1 MVDTEAG
8 PLRPGDA
15 GGPGDSRSEAVVPR
29 STSHAKPGLRLRPVR
44 REDLDTLERWWES
57 PEVQSRFNWFGY
69 PPPGWLRRRFE
80 ENGMLGE
87 EGGNLLV
94 ELADGTL
101 VGDVS
106 YHAVKHGP
114 GGGSVAYNVG
124 ITLLPEHRYRGLGAE
139 AQRLLAEY
147 LFANTRVERVEAGTD
162 VENVAE
168 QRALE
173 KAGFTREGVL
183 RRAQFRDGAF
193 HDMALYSRLRGE

>member
-1 MVDTEAG
+1 MVDTETD
-8 PLRPGDA
+8 PLWSGDA
-15 GGPGDSRSEAVVPR
+15 GPERAATAGTEPSEDSSAPR
-29 STSHAKPGLRLRPVR
+29 LRLRPVR

-57 PEVQSRFNWFGY
+57 PEVQGRFNWFGH
-69 PPPGWLRRRFE
+69 PPPEFLRRRFE

-87 EGGNLLV
+87 EYGHLLV

-124 ITLLPEHRYRGLGAE
+124 ITLLPEHRNQGLGTE

-147 LFANTRVERVEAGTD
+147 LFAHTRVERVEAGTD

-193 HDMALYSRLRGE
+193 HDMLLYSRLRGE

>member
-1 MVDTEAG
+1 MVDTETDPLWSGGAG
-8 PLRPGDA
+8 PERAATA
-15 GGPGDSRSEAVVPR
+15 GTGPSEDSSAPR
-29 STSHAKPGLRLRPVR
+29 LRLRPVR

-57 PEVQSRFNWFGY
+57 PEVQGRFNWFGH
-69 PPPGWLRRRFE
+69 PPPEFLRRRFE

-87 EGGNLLV
+87 EYGHLLV

-124 ITLLPEHRYRGLGAE
+124 ITLLPEHRSQGLGTE

-147 LFANTRVERVEAGTD
+147 LFAHTRVERVEAGTD

-193 HDMALYSRLRGE
+193 HDMLLYSRLRGE

>member
-8 PLRPGDA
+8 TRRPGAA
-15 GGPGDSRSEAVVPR
+15 GPERAASAGTGPSGDSSPR
-29 STSHAKPGLRLRPVR
+29 RLRLRPVR

-57 PEVQSRFNWFGY
+57 PEVQGRFNWFGH
-69 PPPGWLRRRFE
+69 PPPEFLRRRFE
-80 ENGMLGE
+80 ESGMLGE
-87 EGGNLLV
+87 EQGHLLV

-106 YHAVKHGP
+106 YHVVKHGP

-124 ITLLPEHRYRGLGAE
+124 ITVLPQYRSRGLGTE
-139 AQRLLAEY
+139 AQRQLAEY
-147 LFANTRVERVEAGTD
+147 LFAHSRVERVEAGTD

-193 HDMALYSRLRGE
+193 HDMVLYSKLRGE

>member
-1 MVDTEAG
+1 MVATETD
-8 PLRPGDA
+8 PLWPGDA
-15 GGPGDSRSEAVVPR
+15 GLERAAGTGPSGDSPARR
-29 STSHAKPGLRLRPVR
+29 LRLRPVR
-44 REDLDTLERWWES
+44 REDLDMLERWWET
-57 PEVQSRFNWFGY
+57 PEVQSHYNWFGY

-87 EGGNLLV
+87 EYGNLLV

-114 GGGSVAYNVG
+114 GGGSVAYNIG
-124 ITLLPEHRYRGLGAE
+124 ITLLPEHRGRGLGAE

-147 LFANTRVERVEAGTD
+147 LFAHTRVERVEAGTD
-162 VENVAE
+162 VGNVAE

>member
-1 MVDTEAG
+1 V
-8 PLRPGDA
+8 
-15 GGPGDSRSEAVVPR
+15 
-29 STSHAKPGLRLRPVR
+29 RLRPVR

-57 PEVQSRFNWFGY
+57 PEVQGRFNWFGH
-69 PPPGWLRRRFE
+69 PPPEFLRRRFE
-80 ENGMLGE
+80 DNGMLGE
-87 EGGNLLV
+87 EYGHLLV

-101 VGDVS
+101 VGDVG

-114 GGGSVAYNVG
+114 GSGSVAYNIG
-124 ITLLPEHRYRGLGAE
+124 ITLLPEHRGHGLGTE

-147 LFANTRVERVEAGTD
+147 LFAHTRVERVEAGTD